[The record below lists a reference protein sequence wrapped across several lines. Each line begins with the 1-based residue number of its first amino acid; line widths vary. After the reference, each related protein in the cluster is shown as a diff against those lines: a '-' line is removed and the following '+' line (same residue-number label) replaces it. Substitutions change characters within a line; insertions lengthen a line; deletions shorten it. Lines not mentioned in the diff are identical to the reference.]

1 MLYII
6 VGSFFT
12 MNLFVGV
19 VIEAFNSQKAEK
31 EGDQIEKSLFADEDQ
46 KKWMKTQALL
56 LKLGALLFL
65 CCSVVINIKIFRHC
79 QRLQC
84 SFSFLH
90 ATLLFLFFFFPL
102 FFSSFFF

>member
-1 MLYII
+1 
-6 VGSFFT
+6 

-56 LKLGALLFL
+56 LKLGQLLCIVL
-65 CCSVVINIKIFRHC
+65 VLV
-79 QRLQC
+79 LV
-84 SFSFLH
+84 
-90 ATLLFLFFFFPL
+90 LL
-102 FFSSFFF
+102 SGDQ